1 MSKELWEA
9 KSEEMRLQAQS
20 YQVAAKIARLEGN
33 RERMDYYITLTKQ
46 YHGFADGYSQ
56 TAAEY
61 DDQG

>member
-9 KSEEMRLQAQS
+9 KSEEMRLQAQC
-20 YQVAAKIARLEGN
+20 YQVSAKIARLEGN
-33 RERMDYYITLTKQ
+33 AERMGFYITLTKQ
-46 YHGFADGYSQ
+46 YHGFADGYAK